1 MFVKTKVRPVR
12 VAPPDPTPNLRL
24 VVGLNRVDEILH
36 DAWDARLNQP
46 TEAAAPEIRRKCE
59 DTVQRLAR
67 ETGVGTSHIE
77 YYSALKRYRLHNIL
91 NRVVLHCFGGFKLG
105 DIEPKP
111 FEDVDGV
118 DPDVRTFTR
127 EERARRAARSAG
139 GKSSS
144 TLERVVSEM
153 SRFLDA
159 DDAGLLKAK
168 FTTEMRRPPR
178 VAVLGQSGVGKTTTV
193 NALFATDWTT
203 SAVEVGT
210 HTAQEKRV
218 ALPSGGEISMVDLPG
233 YGRSLEEDAA
243 YEAQYRATLPQCDL
257 VLLVIQA
264 DRGDLADDI
273 EMIRKLSG
281 WLSAD
286 PAAAR

>member
-1 MFVKTKVRPVR
+1 MFAKTKARSTREAV
-12 VAPPDPTPNLRL
+12 PDPTPNLRL

-36 DAWDARLNQP
+36 DAWDVRLNQP
-46 TEAAAPEIRRKCE
+46 TEAAALEIRRKCE
-59 DTVQRLAR
+59 DTVKRLAR
-67 ETGVGTSHIE
+67 ETGVGASHIE

-105 DIEPKP
+105 DVEPKP
-111 FEDVDGV
+111 FEDVAGV
-118 DPDVRTFTR
+118 DPDVRRFTQ
-127 EERARRAARSAG
+127 EERARRAAASSG
-139 GKSSS
+139 GKPSSA
-144 TLERVVSEM
+144 LERVVAEM

-159 DDAGLLKAK
+159 EDAGRLTSK
-168 FTTEMRRPPR
+168 FHTEMRRPPR

-193 NALFATDWTT
+193 NALFATDWKT

-233 YGRSLEEDAA
+233 YGRSLDEDAA
-243 YEAQYRATLPQCDL
+243 YEAQYREILPRCDL

-273 EMIRKLSG
+273 EMIRKLSL
-281 WLSAD
+281 WLSAE
-286 PAAAR
+286 PAEAQ